1 MTPEPTQT
9 VLVTTDGATISLTTQ
24 GSGPH
29 LVCVPSVASSRS
41 IDPQPDLAAT
51 LATHFTVTTYDRR
64 GTGQSTLPEGAGPDD
79 YAVEQEIDDLAL
91 IAQHLGGPVD
101 VYGFSSGADL
111 ALLAAQAGAPI
122 RRLYLLEPPLFEAG
136 SLRDERSRMRELV
149 EQDRQAARDYYL
161 RDVVGIPAEIVEQIP
176 TTDQHL
182 ADVPASLHE
191 LAFLPG
197 CTAQR
202 FHGLETPTLLM
213 VSSTTAPQLRQ
224 WAADLGNALGS
235 ATLRE
240 LAGEWHGVPAATQL
254 TAMLAA
260 ADHDWH

>member
-1 MTPEPTQT
+1 MTLEPTQT
-9 VLVTTDGATISLTTQ
+9 VLTTTDGATISLTTQ

-29 LVCVPSVASSRS
+29 LICIPSVASSRT

-51 LATHFTVTTYDRR
+51 LAPRFTVTTYDRR
-64 GTGQSTLPEGAGPDD
+64 GTGHSTLPAGAGPDD
-79 YAVEQEIDDLAL
+79 YVVEQEIDDITL
-91 IAQHLGGPVD
+91 IAQHLGSPVD

-122 RRLYLLEPPLFEAG
+122 RRLYLLEPPLFEADT
-136 SLRDERSRMRELV
+136 LRDERSRLRELL

-176 TTDQHL
+176 TTEQHL

-191 LAFLPG
+191 LTFLPG

-202 FHGLETPTLLM
+202 FEGLTIPTLLM
-213 VSSTTAPQLRQ
+213 VSDNTAPQLRQ
-224 WAADLGNALGS
+224 WAADLEHALGC

-240 LAGEWHGVPAATQL
+240 LPGEWHGVPAATQL
-254 TAMLAA
+254 AAIMAA
-260 ADHDWH
+260 ADLA